1 VIVLV
6 IAGVFLGVFLAA
18 GVGLMRLEERGE
30 VKRTLRTLTLTDL
43 PRQRERELLQPLPI
57 RALRPVVAWL
67 SKSGRRVTPHGY
79 VDNIRRKLVLAGH
92 SSADTVDRFLA
103 VRLLGVV
110 LVPVWAAAFFMVL
123 PQRSLLTPVG
133 FLFLSGFSF
142 FGPDLALHT
151 KITERQKEIRRRLP
165 DILDLLTI
173 SVEAGMSFDQAVDRT
188 IARVPGPLSDEFARM
203 LGEVQ
208 AGAHRSDA
216 LRSLDER
223 TGVAEVKSF
232 VLALLQADSFG
243 IPISRMLRG
252 QADEMR
258 IRRRQLI
265 QERAQKAPV
274 KMLFPMVLCV
284 FPAIFVVVIGPGM
297 INVTRSLSH

>member
-1 VIVLV
+1 MFLV

-18 GVGLMRLEERGE
+18 GLALVRLEERGE
-30 VKRTLRTLTLTDL
+30 VKRSLRAMTLADV
-43 PRQRERELLQPLPI
+43 PRERDRELLQPLPI

-92 SSADTVDRFLA
+92 TSSDTVDRFLA
-103 VRLLGVV
+103 VRLLGAV
-110 LVPVWAAAFFMVL
+110 LVPVWALVFFLIM
-123 PQRSLLTPVG
+123 PQRPMLTPLG
-133 FLFLSGFSF
+133 FLVLSGFSF
-142 FGPDLALHT
+142 FGPDLVLRT
-151 KITERQKEIRRRLP
+151 KISERQKEIRRRLP

-173 SVEAGMSFDQAVDRT
+173 SVEAGMSFDQAMDRT
-188 IARVPGPLSDEFARM
+188 IARVPGPLSDEFGRM

-208 AGAHRSDA
+208 AGAHRADA
-216 LRSLDER
+216 LRALDER

-232 VLALLQADSFG
+232 VFSLLQADSFG
-243 IPISRMLRG
+243 IPIGRMLRA
-252 QADEMR
+252 QAEEMR

-297 INVTRSLSH
+297 ISVTKSLAGH